1 MRAKRNRFLRRNLW
15 WIIPLILLHL
25 VILLAGFV
33 APYDPTAQNR
43 ELPYA
48 SPTRLH
54 FVDRSGFHFR
64 PFAYVWVD
72 NDAAANDAAGN
83 PDHQARYKDDRY
95 IEDRSHPYPLRLF
108 THGDSYSFLGL
119 FESNL
124 HLFGVDDPGKLLLL
138 GTDEF
143 GRDEFS
149 RLLWGGQISIAAGL
163 VATAVTLLIGTIV
176 GLVAGYYGGWI
187 DETLMGTSELF
198 LSLPWLYFL
207 LGVRAF
213 LPLHLSPARTF
224 LLLVCVI
231 GLIGW
236 ASPARILRGVVLSSR
251 TQNYVVAARG
261 FGASNFYIL
270 RRHILPDTSSVLLT
284 QAALLVPRY
293 IAAEVA
299 LSFFGLGVNEPTP
312 SWGNMLATLQQYSVL
327 ISYGWMVAPAAALF
341 ITSVMYYLLADAV
354 HSRVESRQA

>member
-1 MRAKRNRFLRRNLW
+1 MRVERDRFLRRNLW
-15 WIIPLILLHL
+15 WIIPLVLLHL
-25 VILLAGFV
+25 VIVLAGFV
-33 APYDPTAQNR
+33 APHDPTAQNR
-43 ELPYA
+43 EWPYA
-48 SPTRLH
+48 PPTRLH
-54 FVDRSGFHFR
+54 FVDNSGLHLR
-64 PFAYVWVD
+64 PFIYAWVAGGD
-72 NDAAANDAAGN
+72 ANDD
-83 PDHQARYKDDRY
+83 PDHDSRYR
-95 IEDRSHPYPLRLF
+95 EDRTHAYSLRAF
-108 THGDSYSFLGL
+108 IRGDAYSFLGL
-119 FESNL
+119 FETNL
-124 HLFGVDDPGKLLLL
+124 HLFGVDDPGKLLLF

-163 VATAVTLLIGTIV
+163 VAAAVTLVLGSIA
-176 GLVAGYYGGWI
+176 GLVAGYFGGWI

-213 LPLHLSPARTF
+213 LPLHVSPARTF

-251 TQNYVVAARG
+251 TRNYVAAARG

-270 RRHILPDTSSVLLT
+270 RRHVLPDTSSVLLT

-312 SWGNMLATLQQYSVL
+312 SWGNMLAALQQYSVL
-327 ISYGWMVAPAAALF
+327 ISYGWMLAPALALF
-341 ITSVMYYLLADAV
+341 ITSVMYYLLADAL
-354 HSRVESRQA
+354 HSRLESR